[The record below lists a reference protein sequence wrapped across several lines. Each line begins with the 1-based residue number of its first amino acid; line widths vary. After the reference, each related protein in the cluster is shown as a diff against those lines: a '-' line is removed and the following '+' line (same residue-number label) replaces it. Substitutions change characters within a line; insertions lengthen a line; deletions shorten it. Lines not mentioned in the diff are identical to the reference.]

1 MGEDLEH
8 IIAKHPDIKIIDIQ
22 YETNVESLGGVGITH
37 IPVSQFEVESVN
49 LNKEQTILL
58 YCAHGVNS
66 QWATQYLKQNNFKRI
81 YHLVG
86 GITSI

>member
-1 MGEDLEH
+1 M
-8 IIAKHPDIKIIDIQ
+8 
-22 YETNVESLGGVGITH
+22 ESLGGVEITH
-37 IPVSQFEVESVN
+37 IPVSQFEVESMN

-66 QWATQYLKQNNFKRI
+66 QWATEYLKQKDFKSI

-86 GITSI
+86 GITSV